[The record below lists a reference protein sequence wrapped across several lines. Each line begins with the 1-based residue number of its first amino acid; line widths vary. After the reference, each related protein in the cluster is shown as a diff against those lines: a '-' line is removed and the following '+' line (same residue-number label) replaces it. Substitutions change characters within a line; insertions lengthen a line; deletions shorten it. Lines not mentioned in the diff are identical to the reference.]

1 MDMLAVAVR
10 FGTYAALSLIAGLP
24 LFFWLSLG
32 AVQGGA
38 LFRRWRGPYVVLLIL
53 GAGISLL
60 GLLCA
65 TAAMAGAPV
74 FPVDWDM
81 VRLVLSATA
90 SGKAMLARA
99 ALLLAML
106 PLLWLIALRPM
117 ALLAAVAAVT
127 LAWSGHAAAGE
138 GALGWIHLAADMVH
152 ILAAALWIGGMA
164 CLLASLRQ
172 PRSGLTLSMLGAF
185 ALIGSIIVALLIAT
199 GVLNTAMILG
209 LDGFLAASGTTYG
222 QLLAVKV
229 TAFLLMLALAANN
242 RFRLTPAFERDPV
255 AARPALRRA
264 IGIEIGLASLILILV
279 AWLGMIDPAGPA

>member
-24 LFFWLSLG
+24 LFLWLSFG
-32 AVQGGA
+32 AVQGNA
-38 LFRRWRGPYVVLLIL
+38 VFRRWRGPYVGLLIL

-81 VRLVLSATA
+81 VRLVLAATA

-106 PLLWLIALRPM
+106 PLLWFIALRPV

-138 GALGWIHLAADMVH
+138 GASGWIHLAADMVH
-152 ILAAALWIGGMA
+152 ILAAALWIGGMG

-172 PRSGLTLSMLGAF
+172 PGSGPTLSMLRAF

-209 LDGFLAASGTTYG
+209 LDALRAASGTTYG

-229 TAFLLMLALAANN
+229 AAFLLMLTLAANN
-242 RFRLTPAFERDPV
+242 RFRLTPAFARNPV

-264 IGIEIGLASLILILV
+264 IGIEIGLASLILLLV
-279 AWLGMIDPAGPA
+279 AWLGMIDPAGAA

>member
-10 FGTYAALSLIAGLP
+10 FGSYAALSLIAGLP
-24 LFFWLSLG
+24 LFLWLSLG
-32 AVQGGA
+32 AVQGDA
-38 LFRRWRGPYVVLLIL
+38 VYRRWRGPYVVLLFL

-138 GALGWIHLAADMVH
+138 GASGWIHLAADMVH

-164 CLLASLRQ
+164 CLLTSLGQ
-172 PRSGLTLSMLGAF
+172 PRSGPTLSMLRAF

-209 LDGFLAASGTTYG
+209 LDAFRAASGTTYG

-242 RFRLTPAFERDPV
+242 RFRLTPAFERNPV

-264 IGIEIGLASLILILV
+264 IGIEIGLASLILLLV
-279 AWLGMIDPAGPA
+279 AWLGMIDPAGAA

>member
-10 FGTYAALSLIAGLP
+10 FGSYAALSLIAGLP
-24 LFFWLSLG
+24 LFLWLSLG
-32 AVQGGA
+32 AVQGDA
-38 LFRRWRGPYVVLLIL
+38 VFRRWRGPYGLLLII

-65 TAAMAGAPV
+65 TAAMAGTPV
-74 FPVDWDM
+74 LPVDWDM
-81 VRLVLSATA
+81 VRLVLAATA

-138 GALGWIHLAADMVH
+138 GTLGGIHLAADMVH

-164 CLLASLRQ
+164 CLLTSLGQ
-172 PRSGLTLSMLGAF
+172 PRNGPTLSMLRAF
-185 ALIGSIIVALLIAT
+185 ALIGSVIVVLLIAT

-209 LDGFLAASGTTYG
+209 LDGFQAALGTTYG

-229 TAFLLMLALAANN
+229 AAFLLMLALAANN
-242 RFRLTPAFERDPV
+242 RFRLTPAFERDPL
-255 AARPALRRA
+255 AARTALRRA
-264 IGIEIGLASLILILV
+264 IGIEIGLAAVILLLV
-279 AWLGMIDPAGPA
+279 AWLGMIDPAGAA

>member
-10 FGTYAALSLIAGLP
+10 FGAYAALSLIAGLP
-24 LFFWLSLG
+24 LFLWLSLG
-32 AVQGGA
+32 AVQGDA
-38 LFRRWRGPYVVLLIL
+38 VIRRWRGPYGVLLIL
-53 GAGISLL
+53 GAGISLF

-138 GALGWIHLAADMVH
+138 GASGWIHLSADMVH

-164 CLLASLRQ
+164 CLLACLGQ
-172 PRSGLTLSMLGAF
+172 PRSGPTLSMLRAF

-209 LDGFLAASGTTYG
+209 LDGFRAALGTTYG

-229 TAFLLMLALAANN
+229 AAFLLMLALAANN

-264 IGIEIGLASLILILV
+264 IGIEIRLASLILLLV
-279 AWLGMIDPAGPA
+279 AWLGMIDPTGAA